1 MSTPEELAR
10 QAAAVAEVRA
20 ARIQRDKAVKEGT
33 KLLRDKIIKALNLG
47 ASVKDVAAAAELSR
61 QRIHQI
67 INEQR

>member
-1 MSTPEELAR
+1 VSTPEELAR

-20 ARIQRDKAVKEGT
+20 ARIQ
-33 KLLRDKIIKALNLG
+33 LLRDKIIKALNLG